1 MNRCALP
8 EIGTVIAQAA
18 RLLQRRSRFQTSPWC
33 TPSCSVPP
41 PGQCVMWPP
50 MRAMMTT
57 ERGFVAVEDVEA
69 IP

>member
-1 MNRCALP
+1 
-8 EIGTVIAQAA
+8 
-18 RLLQRRSRFQTSPWC
+18 
-33 TPSCSVPP
+33 
-41 PGQCVMWPP
+41 MWPP